1 MNRPRT
7 DERRLAALQSIGLL
21 LAVSLATSGC
31 ARRLESSG
39 DMAAAGTL
47 PPVDSA
53 AFHIDQAMAVSL
65 EVRPVTLHDEPR
77 ALRTTGKVQFDESR
91 LSRVLAPVAGQVSG
105 LHVNVGDRVQEGEPM
120 FYLRSRDVAAAM
132 EDAMSALHD
141 LDLAEKTLAMTQDLY
156 DHQAASR
163 IALQQA
169 EADVAKGHLRVYR
182 TEASLGAIGIS
193 APYDLSRLDPR
204 VPVTSPLTGAV
215 IDRHLTEGQYVQPD
229 STPLLTI
236 ADLSTVW
243 VEAEAFEREV
253 RFLRV
258 GESADVTTTAY
269 PDEQFHARVAHVGD
283 VLDPSTRT
291 VKVRFQVANPELKL
305 KPEMFATVL
314 FRLDEAEQAIT
325 VPASAVLTEG
335 DKSFVYVAID
345 DHTFARRAVE
355 VSADAR
361 GSCRILRGLKEGDRI
376 VTAGAVLL
384 RGQETHGT
392 S

>member
-1 MNRPRT
+1 MNRSRT
-7 DERRLAALQSIGLL
+7 DERRLASLQSIGLL
-21 LAVSLATSGC
+21 LVVSLATSGC

-39 DMAAAGTL
+39 DTAAAKAP

-53 AFHIDQAMAVSL
+53 AFHIDQAMPVSL
-65 EVRPVTLHDEPR
+65 EVRPVALHDEPR
-77 ALRTTGKVQFDESR
+77 ELRTTAKVQFDESR
-91 LSRVLAPVAGQVSG
+91 LAQVLAPVAGQVSQ
-105 LHVNVGDRVQEGEPM
+105 LHVNVGDRVEEGEPM
-120 FYLRSRDVAAAM
+120 FYLRSRDAAAAM
-132 EDAMSALHD
+132 EDGMGALHD
-141 LDLAEKTLAMTQDLY
+141 LDLAEKTLAMTQDSY
-156 DHQAASR
+156 DQQAASR

-169 EADVAKGHLRVYR
+169 EADVAKDRLRVYR

-243 VEAEAFEREV
+243 VEAEVFGPEV

-258 GESADVTTTAY
+258 GESADISTTAY

-325 VPASAVLTEG
+325 VPASAP
-335 DKSFVYVAID
+335 SCY
-345 DHTFARRAVE
+345 FALHNRWGRR
-355 VSADAR
+355 
-361 GSCRILRGLKEGDRI
+361 
-376 VTAGAVLL
+376 
-384 RGQETHGT
+384 
-392 S
+392 

>member
-1 MNRPRT
+1 MNRSRT
-7 DERRLAALQSIGLL
+7 DERRLASLQSIGVL

-31 ARRLESSG
+31 GRRLESSG
-39 DMAAAGTL
+39 DTATAAPL

-65 EVRPVTLHDEPR
+65 EVRPVALHDEPHE
-77 ALRTTGKVQFDESR
+77 LRTTATVQFDESR
-91 LSRVLAPVAGQVSG
+91 LARVLAPVAGQVSQ
-105 LHVNVGDRVQEGEPM
+105 LHVNVGDRVEEGEPM
-120 FYLRSRDVAAAM
+120 FYLRSRDAAAAM
-132 EDAMSALHD
+132 EDAMGALHD
-141 LDLAEKTLAMTQDLY
+141 LDFAEKTLAITQDSY

-169 EADVAKGHLRVYR
+169 EADVAKGRLRVYR

-204 VPVTSPLTGAV
+204 VPVTSPITGAV

-236 ADLSTVW
+236 ADLSAVW
-243 VEAEAFEREV
+243 
-253 RFLRV
+253 
-258 GESADVTTTAY
+258 
-269 PDEQFHARVAHVGD
+269 
-283 VLDPSTRT
+283 
-291 VKVRFQVANPELKL
+291 
-305 KPEMFATVL
+305 
-314 FRLDEAEQAIT
+314 IT

-345 DHTFARRAVE
+345 DRTFARRAVE

-361 GSCRILRGLKEGDRI
+361 GSCRILSGLKEGDRI
-376 VTAGAVLL
+376 VTTGAVLL
-384 RGQETHGT
+384 RGQETT
-392 S
+392 SLSTTGGAGGR